1 MFGVTTSD
9 DYRPVTWMGRF
20 PVDVTTILV
29 ALHVAVA
36 ILACLLIA
44 AGGGGLLNLMMFDS
58 AAVLGAGQV
67 WRLATYAFV
76 HSPSMLL
83 WFAIEMYMLF
93 VFGREVERFIG
104 QRAYIGLYALLVLA
118 PSLMLTLW
126 GLGQRTGLAGSVALH
141 FGVFVAFATIYP
153 SAELLLRITAKWT
166 AVILAAIYTLQLL
179 AYNAWTDLAVLL
191 TSIAAG
197 FCFVHLRG
205 VGPELVWW
213 ENFKA
218 RLQPKPKFKVVPK
231 SVPTRRDDEDISESI
246 DPILDKIARSGI
258 GSLTASERRALD
270 RARDRLLRESK

>member
-29 ALHVAVA
+29 GIHVVLA
-36 ILACLLIA
+36 ILTCLLVA
-44 AGGGGLLNLMMFDS
+44 AGGAGLLGLMMFDS
-58 AAVLGAGQV
+58 ARVVGSGQI

-104 QRAYIGLYALLVLA
+104 QRAYIALYAVLLFT
-118 PSLMLTLW
+118 PSLVLTLW

-141 FGVFVAFATIYP
+141 FGIFVAFATIYP
-153 SAELLLRITAKWT
+153 SAELLLRITAKWS
-166 AVILAAIYTLQLL
+166 AVILGAIYVLQLL

-191 TSIAAG
+191 TSIAVG
-197 FCFVHLRG
+197 LCFVRLRE

-213 ENFKA
+213 ENLKA
-218 RLQPKPKFKVVPK
+218 RLQPRPKFKVVPK
-231 SVPTRRDDEDISESI
+231 PGPARRDDDDISEAV
-246 DPILDKIARSGI
+246 DPILDKIAKSGI
-258 GSLTASERRALD
+258 GSLTPSERRILD
-270 RARDRLLRESK
+270 RARDRLLKESK

>member
-29 ALHVAVA
+29 GIHVALA
-36 ILACLLIA
+36 IVACLLIA
-44 AGGGGLLNLMMFDS
+44 AGGGALLNLMLFDS
-58 AAVLGAGQV
+58 ARVLGSAQV

-76 HSPSMLL
+76 HSPAMLL

-93 VFGREVERFIG
+93 VFGREVEKFIG
-104 QRAYIGLYALLVLA
+104 QRAYIVLYAVLLFT
-118 PSLMLTLW
+118 PSLLLTVW
-126 GLGQRTGLAGSVALH
+126 GFGQRAGLAGSPALH
-141 FGVFVAFATIYP
+141 FGIFVAFATIYP
-153 SAELLLRITAKWT
+153 SVELFLRITAKWM
-166 AVILAAIYTLQLL
+166 VLILAAIYTLQLL
-179 AYNAWTDLAVLL
+179 AYHSWTDLAVFW

-197 FCFVHLRG
+197 FCFVRLRG

-231 SVPTRRDDEDISESI
+231 AIPMRREEDDISESV

-258 GSLTASERRALD
+258 GSLTPNERRTLD
-270 RARDRLLRESK
+270 RARDRLLKESK

>member
-29 ALHVAVA
+29 VLHVAIA
-36 ILACLLIA
+36 ILGCFVIA

-93 VFGREVERFIG
+93 VFGREVERFVG
-104 QRAYIGLYALLVLA
+104 QRAYIGLYALLLFT

-166 AVILAAIYTLQLL
+166 AVILGAIYVLQLL
-179 AYNAWTDLAVLL
+179 AYNAWSDLAVLL
-191 TSIAAG
+191 TSIAVG
-197 FCFVHLRG
+197 FYFVRLRG

-213 ENFKA
+213 ENLKS